1 MITTKINGVEVNEV
15 PNQTEAK
22 ATAQSKEVS
31 IGEVCDAIETI
42 VYASKVM
49 GAQAFAEI
57 ITSKLYS
64 SHEETYIKM
73 LELAGERAKSI
84 QQDAWQEANKDRIV
98 SFGPEIIRKGL

>member
-22 ATAQSKEVS
+22 KKEVS
-31 IGEVCDAIETI
+31 IGDVCDAIETI

-49 GAQAFAEI
+49 GAQAFASI
-57 ITSKLYS
+57 ITDKLYS

-84 QQDAWQEANKDRIV
+84 QRMRWLEANKDRIV
-98 SFGPEIIRKGL
+98 SCGPEIIRKGL

>member
-49 GAQAFAEI
+49 ERRHLL
-57 ITSKLYS
+57 KS
-64 SHEETYIKM
+64 S
-73 LELAGERAKSI
+73 L
-84 QQDAWQEANKDRIV
+84 V
-98 SFGPEIIRKGL
+98 SFIARMKRLISRC

>member
-22 ATAQSKEVS
+22 KKEVS
-31 IGEVCDAIETI
+31 IGEVCNAIETI

-49 GAQAFAEI
+49 GAQAFASI
-57 ITSKLYS
+57 ITDKLYS
-64 SHEETYIKM
+64 SHEETYVKM

-84 QQDAWQEANKDRIV
+84 QQDQYMAANKDNIV
-98 SFGPEIIRKGL
+98 SCGPELSRK

>member
-22 ATAQSKEVS
+22 KKEVS
-31 IGEVCDAIETI
+31 IGEVCNAIETI

-49 GAQAFAEI
+49 GAQAFASI
-57 ITSKLYS
+57 ITDKLYS
-64 SHEETYIKM
+64 SHEETYVKM

-98 SFGPEIIRKGL
+98 SCGPEIIRKGL

>member
-1 MITTKINGVEVNEV
+1 MSITTKINGVEVNEV

-22 ATAQSKEVS
+22 VKDVS
-31 IGEVCDAIETI
+31 IGEVVTAMETI
-42 VYASKVM
+42 INASKVM
-49 GAQAFAEI
+49 GAQTFARI
-57 ITSKLYS
+57 MTDKLYS
-64 SHEETYIKM
+64 SHEESFIKM